1 MVFFENHLT
10 LLLSVKTVN
19 CVVMS
24 RRKQARPS
32 RLLEDDDGD
41 GDASAPSTT
50 ANPAAPAVVLG
61 KSEGPSARYRRVNSY
76 DNRDLLPS
84 RFKSSFYRKPDVM

>member
-1 MVFFENHLT
+1 
-10 LLLSVKTVN
+10 
-19 CVVMS
+19 MS

-50 ANPAAPAVVLG
+50 ATPAATVLG
-61 KSEGPSARYRRVNSY
+61 KSEGPGARFRRINFC
-76 DNRDLLPS
+76 DNYDLLHS
-84 RFKSSFYRKPDVM
+84 RLKRAFYRKPDVM